1 MSITLN
7 SDSQLTV
14 YKFLQLG
21 SNDEPCRVRF
31 GLSDKFDADKKWRA
45 LKIIP
50 SDADM
55 NILKAF
61 DESHPELS
69 NFVHNLDDGQEF
81 VKVVVSKDTKVIDG
95 CTIADLHADQMCLLI
110 VRPWKWNYKGETG
123 FQLRVGKAKVIDDT
137 GEIDFE

>member
-21 SNDEPCRVRF
+21 SNEEPCRVRF
-31 GLSDKFDADKKWRA
+31 GLSDKFDADKTWRA

-55 NILKAF
+55 KILKEF

-81 VKVVVSKDTKVIDG
+81 VKVVVSKDIKVIDG

-110 VRPWKWNYKGETG
+110 VRPWKWSYKGETG
-123 FQLRVGKAKVIDDT
+123 FQLRVAKAKIIDDT
-137 GEIDFE
+137 DEIDFE